1 MPLRSDAAQ
10 LGLAALADGRPDA
23 ADALALAQLVRE
35 AVAADVSR
43 QALHL
48 RLSRLAPQLR
58 RGHHRRLLREALEP
72 ALRPVRSRLFELP
85 NGDLVAVAPP
95 GGRHLREAEGAI
107 ATLLGEEALA
117 EGPLHAVLDLPRDAA
132 ALLAAVEDSL
142 GPPADPPLAA
152 RMGQRADQMA
162 DQRGNQSAAAGFA
175 PADLAGLEQ
184 ALRGAS
190 LARFLLRRP
199 VCQLTRGGAGPEL
212 AWEEWRLAWPELR
225 AVLAPAVDPAAA
237 PWLARRLRRLLDR
250 RLLAELARPE
260 EGRRR
265 QPLGLC
271 LAAATLGEAEFLRLD
286 ALLEG
291 PVRAATVLALPAED
305 ALADAEGFAFARDF
319 ARARGY
325 RLALDLPGP
334 ALLAAL
340 PPDRL
345 GVELVRLPWSPG
357 LAALAPALPPGQ
369 VVLTGA
375 DRAAAIGWG
384 WEAGVTLFEGRL
396 LRPRSG

>member
-1 MPLRSDAAQ
+1 MTRPAAGR
-10 LGLAALADGRPDA
+10 LPAGPERAPFGLAALAEGQPAA

-35 AVAADVSR
+35 AVAAEVPR

-48 RLSRLAPQLR
+48 RLSRLAPRMR

-95 GGRHLREAEGAI
+95 GGRHLREAEGVLAI
-107 ATLLGEEALA
+107 LLGEEAA
-117 EGPLHAVLDLPRDAA
+117 ETPLHAVLDLPRDAA

-142 GPPADPPLAA
+142 GPPPAPRPRPAP
-152 RMGQRADQMA
+152 G
-162 DQRGNQSAAAGFA
+162 AGFT
-175 PADLAGLEQ
+175 PADLAALEG
-184 ALRGAS
+184 ALRGAG
-190 LARFLLRRP
+190 LARFLRRCP
-199 VCQLTRGGAGPEL
+199 VCRLARGGEGPVLE
-212 AWEEWRLAWPELR
+212 WEEWRLAWPELR
-225 AVLAPAVDPAAA
+225 AEMAPALDPGAA

-260 EGRRR
+260 EARRR
-265 QPLGLC
+265 GPLGPC
-271 LAAATLGEAEFLRLD
+271 LAAASLGEAEFLRLD
-286 ALLEG
+286 ALLDG
-291 PVRAATVLALPAED
+291 ATRAATVLALPAED
-305 ALADAEGFAFARDF
+305 ALAAPEDFAFARDF

-334 ALLAAL
+334 ELLAAC
-340 PPDRL
+340 PPDRM
-345 GVELVRLPWSPG
+345 GVALLRLPWSAG
-357 LAALAPALPPGQ
+357 LAALAPALPPGR

-396 LRPRSG
+396 LRPRPG